1 MYSPTTILEW
11 VEDYGSVSMRRTSI
25 AGAATTKIDGPTE
38 LNACEDPDQI
48 IGSYSLFPQP
58 LRVSRDTLGLRE
70 KG

>member
-1 MYSPTTILEW
+1 MP
-11 VEDYGSVSMRRTSI
+11 VRTL
-25 AGAATTKIDGPTE
+25 ID
-38 LNACEDPDQI
+38 I